1 MALSLVQLFM
11 HAPPRRLLGS
21 RKMADLLKDLDFFDL
36 DEMLGHEERMVRDTV
51 RQFVQREVLPTIEH
65 NFTNESFPKELVP
78 QMAELGF
85 FGANLKGYGCAGMNN
100 LAYGLIMQELE
111 AGDSGLRSFASVQSA
126 LAMYSIYAWGSEA
139 QKRRYLP
146 EMAKGKLIGCFGL
159 TEPDH
164 GSDPGGMETRARRDG
179 DGWVLN
185 GTKRWIT
192 NGSIADVAVVY
203 AKVPEGITG
212 FLVERGTPGFTT
224 ADIHGKFSMRA
235 SITSEL
241 VFEDVRLD
249 DSARLPEA
257 RGLRAPLSCLT
268 QARYGIS
275 WGAIGAARSCYHCAL
290 DYTKSR
296 KQFARPLAGYQLV
309 QNKLV
314 TMLTEITKAQLICLR
329 LGQLKDADKMRP
341 EQVSF
346 AKRNNVGMA
355 LDVARMARDMLGA
368 NGIVNEYPVIRHML
382 NLETVNTYEG
392 AFDVQ
397 TLVLGRDITGLSA
410 FD

>member
-1 MALSLVQLFM
+1 
-11 HAPPRRLLGS
+11 
-21 RKMADLLKDLDFFDL
+21 MADSLKDLDFLDL
-36 DEMLGHEERMVRDTV
+36 DEMLGPEERMVRDTV
-51 RQFVQREVLPTIEH
+51 RQFVQREVLPTIER
-65 NFTNESFPKELVP
+65 NFASETFPKEIVP

-100 LAYGLIMQELE
+100 IAYGLIMQELE

-139 QKRRYLP
+139 QKLRYLP

-164 GSDPGGMETRARRDG
+164 GSDPGGMETRAHRDG

-212 FLVERGTPGFTT
+212 FLVERGKSGFTT
-224 ADIHGKFSMRA
+224 RDIHGKFSMRA
-235 SITSEL
+235 SVTSEL
-241 VFEDVRLD
+241 IFDDVRLD
-249 DSARLPEA
+249 DGARLPAA

-275 WGAIGAARSCYHCAL
+275 WGAIGAARTCYHCAL
-290 DYTKSR
+290 DYTKAR
-296 KQFARPLAGYQLV
+296 KQFTRPLAGYQLV

-314 TMLTEITKAQLICLR
+314 AMLTEITKAQLICLR
-329 LGQLKDADKMRP
+329 LGQLKDANKMRP

-355 LDVARMARDMLGA
+355 LEVARMARDMLGA
-368 NGIVNEYPVIRHML
+368 NGIVTEYPVIRHML

>member
-1 MALSLVQLFM
+1 
-11 HAPPRRLLGS
+11 
-21 RKMADLLKDLDFFDL
+21 MADLLRDLDFFHL
-36 DEMLGHEERMVRDTV
+36 DELLSSEERMTRDTTK
-51 RQFVQREVLPTIEH
+51 QFVSREVLPTVERH
-65 NFTNESFPKELVP
+65 FARETFPHELIAR
-78 QMAELGF
+78 MGELGM

-100 LAYGLIMQELE
+100 VAYGLMMQELE

-126 LAMYSIYAWGSEA
+126 LSMYAIYAYGTEE

-164 GSDPGGMETRARRDG
+164 GSDAGGMETRARRDG

-192 NGSIADVAVVY
+192 NGSIADIAIVW
-203 AKVPEGITG
+203 AKVDEGITG
-212 FLVERGTPGFTT
+212 FVVEKDAPGFSTR
-224 ADIHGKFSMRA
+224 DIHGKFSMRA

-241 VFEDVRLD
+241 ILEDVRV
-249 DSARLPEA
+249 AKNAHLPEA
-257 RGLRAPLSCLT
+257 RGLRGPLGCLT
-268 QARYGIS
+268 QARYGIA
-275 WGAIGAARSCYHCAL
+275 WGAIGAARTCYQCAL
-290 DYTKSR
+290 DYVKSR

-314 TMLTEITKAQLICLR
+314 NMLTEITKAQMVCLR
-329 LGQLKDADKMRP
+329 LGRLKDENKMRP
-341 EQVSF
+341 EHVSF
-346 AKRNNVGMA
+346 AKRNNVAAA
-355 LDVARMARDMLGA
+355 LEIARVARDMLGA

-392 AFDVQ
+392 TFDIH
-397 TLVLGRDITGLSA
+397 TLILGRDITGESA

>member
-1 MALSLVQLFM
+1 
-11 HAPPRRLLGS
+11 
-21 RKMADLLKDLDFFDL
+21 MADLLRDLDFFEL
-36 DEMLGHEERMVRDTV
+36 DEMLGPEERMVRETV
-51 RQFVQREVLPTIEH
+51 RQFVRREVLPSIER
-65 NFTNESFPKELVP
+65 SFATETFPRELIP
-78 QMAELGF
+78 RMAELGF

-100 LAYGLIMQELE
+100 LAYGIIMQELE
-111 AGDSGLRSFASVQSA
+111 AGDSGLRSLASVQSA

-139 QKRRYLP
+139 QKKRYLP

-179 DGWVLN
+179 SGWVLN

-203 AKVPEGITG
+203 AKIPEGVTG
-212 FLVERGTPGFTT
+212 FLVERGTPGFTSS
-224 ADIHGKFSMRA
+224 DIHGKFSMRA
-235 SITSEL
+235 SVTSEL
-241 VFEDVRLD
+241 ILEDVRLD

-268 QARYGIS
+268 QARYGIA
-275 WGAIGAARSCYHCAL
+275 WGAIGAARSCYYCAL
-290 DYTKSR
+290 DYTRDR
-296 KQFARPLAGYQLV
+296 KQFSRPLAGYQLV

-314 TMLTEITKAQLICLR
+314 TMLTEISKAQLICLR
-329 LGQLKDADKMRP
+329 LGQLKDANRLRP

-346 AKRNNVGMA
+346 AKRNNVAIA
-355 LDVARMARDMLGA
+355 LETARMSRDMLGA
-368 NGIVNEYPVIRHML
+368 NGIVNEYPVIRHMI

-397 TLVLGRDITGLSA
+397 TLVLGRDITGLNA
-410 FD
+410 FE